1 MSKTLILS
9 GVLIIVFFLAD
20 AIGLGYLLHQQ
31 KWVILSFFVAY
42 SVLFN
47 RIIELGFKEK
57 RKNFIQFYLATVA
70 LRLLLSIIFIGIEL
84 YRGLQQQ
91 ELFVANFFVLYLF
104 YTIFEIWNLNSNL
117 RQNSEK

>member
-1 MSKTLILS
+1 MSKTLILT

-20 AIGLGYLLHQQ
+20 AIGIGYLLHQQ

>member
-1 MSKTLILS
+1 MSKTLILT
-9 GVLIIVFFLAD
+9 GVLIIVFFVAD
-20 AIGLGYLLHQQ
+20 ATGLGHLLHQQ

-42 SVLFN
+42 SFLFN
-47 RIIELGFKEK
+47 RLIELGFREK
-57 RKNFIQFYLATVA
+57 RKNFIPFYLSSVA

-91 ELFVANFFVLYLF
+91 ELFVINFFVLYLF

>member
-20 AIGLGYLLHQQ
+20 ATGLGYLLHQQ

-42 SVLFN
+42 SFLFN

-57 RKNFIQFYLATVA
+57 RKNFIPFYLATVA
-70 LRLLLSIIFIGIEL
+70 LRLVLSIIFIGIEL
-84 YRGLQQQ
+84 YRGLEKQ
-91 ELFVANFFVLYLF
+91 ELFVANFFALYLF

>member
-9 GVLIIVFFLAD
+9 GVLIIAFFLAD